1 MCYQISAHT
10 HSSSL
15 SGFRFVVVAALQ
27 LDWTDRHMFTSSYLS
42 KQFSRISFGFVVV
55 RWPNSYPFSFSCH
68 WLVCMWVTEKR
79 SIDLIQEF
87 DLFFCRFLSWISF
100 VPAPVKQHFQFLI
113 VLTSMPMPSH
123 SHTIESVSVYVY
135 VNWSLQRRA
144 DIGEKAKR
152 VKHNDKL
159 SADNK
164 QNQFTRERKANEL
177 D

>member
-1 MCYQISAHT
+1 
-10 HSSSL
+10 
-15 SGFRFVVVAALQ
+15 
-27 LDWTDRHMFTSSYLS
+27 
-42 KQFSRISFGFVVV
+42 
-55 RWPNSYPFSFSCH
+55 
-68 WLVCMWVTEKR
+68 
-79 SIDLIQEF
+79 
-87 DLFFCRFLSWISF
+87 
-100 VPAPVKQHFQFLI
+100 
-113 VLTSMPMPSH
+113 MPMPSH